1 MSLGGSM
8 RKITEFITI
17 TELAPLL
24 DITRPT
30 LYKYV
35 VDYEAGDYRNIKYDI
50 VVIFDYITKEAKNK
64 VDIINFIKA
73 QNSESDSPLIKEIK
87 ALLKSDTAFK
97 ELLTFLV
104 EHIRKY
110 DEALITLKEG
120 EIKHE

>member
-1 MSLGGSM
+1 MFLGGSM

-24 DITRPT
+24 SITRPT

-50 VVIFDYITKEAKNK
+50 VVIFDYIAKEAKNK

-73 QNSESDSPLIKEIK
+73 QSEEKDSPLIKEIK
-87 ALLKSDTAFK
+87 ALLKSDAAFK

-104 EHIRKY
+104 KHIRSY
-110 DEALITLKEG
+110 EEALITLKEG

>member
-1 MSLGGSM
+1 MFLGGTM

-24 DITRPT
+24 SITRPT

-50 VVIFDYITKEAKNK
+50 VVIFDYIAKEAKNK

-73 QNSESDSPLIKEIK
+73 QSEEKIVR
-87 ALLKSDTAFK
+87 LLKK
-97 ELLTFLV
+97 
-104 EHIRKY
+104 
-110 DEALITLKEG
+110 
-120 EIKHE
+120 